1 MSNSDSSQKE
11 TKPSSKIWNVPNILT
26 MGRIILALVMFVVI
40 PFKCYWAAMIL
51 FIVAAGTD
59 WLDGWWARKFNQ
71 VSKLGRIMDPLADK
85 LIVCGAFIYLVAI
98 PDLQII
104 NLPRCAC
111 NWGLAPWMVVV
122 IVLRELIVTVI
133 RSAVESSGGDFSAK
147 WLGKCKMLLQCIA
160 IPACFLYLIV
170 LHNTSF
176 GQQPPRWL
184 ILVLIT
190 SLWGTVVL
198 SVYSCVQYII
208 AAARF
213 AAKSD
218 D

>member
-1 MSNSDSSQKE
+1 MESSPKE
-11 TKPSSKIWNVPNILT
+11 GKPCSKIWNVPNILT
-26 MGRIILALVMFVVI
+26 MGRIMLAIVMFVVI
-40 PFKCYWAAMIL
+40 PFRWYWAAMIL

-59 WLDGWWARKFNQ
+59 WLDGWWARKFHQ

-85 LIVCGAFIYLVAI
+85 LLVCGAFIYLVAI
-98 PDLQII
+98 PDLQHID
-104 NLPRCAC
+104 LPRCSC

-160 IPACFLYLIV
+160 IPACFLYLIMR
-170 LHNTSF
+170 HNLDV
-176 GQQPPRWL
+176 PPRW
-184 ILVLIT
+184 ITLVLIT

-208 AAARF
+208 VAARF
-213 AAKSD
+213 AARSD